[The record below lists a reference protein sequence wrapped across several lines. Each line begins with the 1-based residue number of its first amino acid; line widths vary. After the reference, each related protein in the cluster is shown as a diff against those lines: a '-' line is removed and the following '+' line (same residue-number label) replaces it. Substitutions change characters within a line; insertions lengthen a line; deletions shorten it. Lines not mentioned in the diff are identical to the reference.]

1 MTTDEIMAL
10 ADKYAESDVDFV
22 LLGDPD
28 PKPFRD
34 ALQSA
39 IEALQADA
47 ARYRW
52 LRDDDRGRALS
63 MGAIEWTGKKELADA
78 AIDAAMALDKP

>member
-1 MTTDEIMAL
+1 MKTLDELMAL

-39 IEALQADA
+39 IEALQRDLEHMRMERARGILTDNNPKSDHNWAMLDTIA
-47 ARYRW
+47 AR
-52 LRDDDRGRALS
+52 ALLNQ
-63 MGAIEWTGKKELADA
+63 KE
-78 AIDAAMALDKP
+78 